1 LFKLSKVLWSGLL
14 CQLFSTNRSAWHS
27 RTLASNYKPSPEVY
41 RNLIKSKNSA
51 CESSI
56 FFTELQGSF
65 FKTRPRKLKN
75 LILLVKCWYQQYQ
88 KRLWKDSFPLQYA
101 LELLTVYAW
110 EQGSD
115 QEEFNTAEGI
125 LTVLELISQYD
136 MLCIYWTV
144 NYNFEDET
152 IRNHLQNQ
160 LRKAR
165 PIILDPADPTHN
177 VSGSDPEPWEQLA
190 KEAKHWLLFSSSR
203 KDTMS
208 SLLPWDVLPASLYVT
223 RGHWLDTFIK
233 DFLQPDKT
241 FLDQTRAA
249 VDIICTFLKEECFR
263 NSLTKVEKVVKG
275 GSSAKG
281 TALKRGSDA
290 DLVVFL
296 SCFKN
301 YSDQNANRATII
313 KEIQKQLEVCKQ
325 KKQFEV
331 EFEISKWE
339 NPRVLSFTLKSKRL
353 NESQEFD
360 LLPAFN
366 VLGNKSKPNP
376 EDYIKL
382 IKLYESSFSN
392 NGGEFS
398 TCFTELQRDFII
410 SRPTKLK
417 SLIRLMKHWY
427 KQCHRKLKKK
437 GSFPP
442 KYALEL
448 LTVYAWEQGS
458 GMEDFDIAEG
468 FRTVLELIKQY
479 QHLCIYWTVNYN
491 FQNEFIK
498 HFLLTQL
505 GKSRPVILDPAD
517 PTGDVGGGNRWCW
530 HLLAQEAEIWSSSH
544 CFKKGNFEPVK
555 PWPVPTVQTP
565 GSCGLQLYPMAN
577 PAFSSERRMF
587 FIS

>member
-1 LFKLSKVLWSGLL
+1 MDSFKWVAGIPFKSSQFLFLESAENPDQFIQKDLLPQEEHLQQIDESIYSVCEFLKKRLPNEVKAVVLGGSYGRDSVLKGCSDGTLVIFLNKQFENGIAQKRQIREVLEMWEPWTKRQVEMIGGKLQLVLTTSELQISFEVL
-14 CQLFSTNRSAWHS
+14 PVFSAWVKPSAWHS

-41 RNLIKSKNSA
+41 RNLIKSENSA
-51 CESSI
+51 CESSV

-152 IRNHLQNQ
+152 IRNYLQNQ

-366 VLGNKSKPNP
+366 VLGKAFLGL
-376 EDYIKL
+376 D
-382 IKLYESSFSN
+382 FR
-392 NGGEFS
+392 GE
-398 TCFTELQRDFII
+398 
-410 SRPTKLK
+410 
-417 SLIRLMKHWY
+417 
-427 KQCHRKLKKK
+427 
-437 GSFPP
+437 
-442 KYALEL
+442 
-448 LTVYAWEQGS
+448 
-458 GMEDFDIAEG
+458 
-468 FRTVLELIKQY
+468 
-479 QHLCIYWTVNYN
+479 
-491 FQNEFIK
+491 
-498 HFLLTQL
+498 
-505 GKSRPVILDPAD
+505 GKDP
-517 PTGDVGGGNRWCW
+517 
-530 HLLAQEAEIWSSSH
+530 
-544 CFKKGNFEPVK
+544 
-555 PWPVPTVQTP
+555 
-565 GSCGLQLYPMAN
+565 
-577 PAFSSERRMF
+577 
-587 FIS
+587 